1 VTENGRRTGRDVE
14 PTRKGTLEAGM
25 ARVYYSLY
33 DRLLSQESLT
43 RAFQKVKANKGKPG
57 VDGQTV
63 EEFSDGLCKEIAM
76 LVRELREKSYRAQ
89 PVKRVTIAKDG
100 GGVRELG
107 IPTVRDRVVQQALL
121 EILQPIFDPAFHPSS
136 YGYRPGRSAHDAI
149 AKAELFIRR
158 YNLRH
163 VVDMDLSRCFD
174 TLDHELILSGIRKRV
189 VDGSVLG
196 LVRQFLQSGVMTGAG
211 WQEAEEGSPQGGVI
225 SPLLANI
232 YLDAFD
238 QEMMKRGHRIVRYA
252 DDILI
257 LTRTKS
263 AAENVLKQ
271 ASHYLEEELK
281 LTVNRQKTEVVHS
294 HDGVKFLGV
303 VIDTENTRIRGKR
316 IRGLKEKVRK
326 MTRRTSSVNLEKVIK
341 DLNPV
346 LRGFANYF
354 KVTNCGEVFRKLM
367 QWIRRRLRAKQLKL
381 WKKPSRLHRR
391 LRQLGY
397 KGGFKKIEMNSWRN
411 SASPLVNMALSNDYF
426 RELGLFD
433 LSRVRTATA
442 SKMRLEWA

>member
-1 VTENGRRTGRDVE
+1 
-14 PTRKGTLEAGM
+14 
-25 ARVYYSLY
+25 VYYSLY

-43 RAFQKVKANKGKPG
+43 RAFRKVKANNGKPG

-63 EEFSDGLCKEIAM
+63 EAFAQELAGEIAM
-76 LVRELREKSYRAQ
+76 LVRELREKSYRPQ
-89 PVKRVTIAKDG
+89 PVKRVTIPKDG

-121 EILQPIFDPAFHPSS
+121 EILQPIFDPGFHPSS
-136 YGYRPGRSAHDAI
+136 YGYRPGHSAHQAI
-149 AKAELFIRR
+149 AKAELFIRK

-174 TLDHELILSGIRKRV
+174 TLNHKLILGGLRKRV
-189 VDGSVLG
+189 ATVTI
-196 LVRQFLQSGVMTGAG
+196 RQGFLNCVQSGVMTGEG
-211 WQEAEEGSPQGGVI
+211 WKEVEEGSPQGGVI

-238 QEMMKRGHRIVRYA
+238 QEMKSRGHRIVRYA

-257 LTRTKS
+257 LTRSKS
-263 AAENVLKQ
+263 AAENALKQ
-271 ASHYLEEELK
+271 ASRYLEEELK
-281 LTVNRQKTEVVHS
+281 LTVNPQKTEVVNS
-294 HDGVKFLGV
+294 RDGVKFLGM
-303 VIDTENTRIRGKR
+303 VIHTGYTRIREKKVCGF
-316 IRGLKEKVRK
+316 KEKVRK
-326 MTRRTSSVNLEKVIK
+326 ITRRNSPVNLEKVIK

-354 KVTNCGEVFRKLM
+354 KAANCKEVFRELA
-367 QWIRRRLRAKQLKL
+367 QWIRRRLRAKKLSL
-381 WKKPSRLHRR
+381 WKKPKRLHRR

-397 KGGFKKIEMNSWRN
+397 KGGFDKIKMSSWRN
-411 SASPLVNMALSNDYF
+411 SASPLANFAISNDYL

-433 LSRVRTATA
+433 FGRVRTAATA
-442 SKMRLEWA
+442 SSERG

>member
-1 VTENGRRTGRDVE
+1 
-14 PTRKGTLEAGM
+14 M

-33 DRLLSQESLT
+33 DRLLSQESLA
-43 RAFQKVKANKGKPG
+43 RAFRKVKANNGKPG

-63 EEFSDGLCKEIAM
+63 DDFAQDLPGEIVM
-76 LVRELREKSYRAQ
+76 LVRELREKSYRPQ
-89 PVKRVTIAKDG
+89 PVKRVTIPKDG

-121 EILQPIFDPAFHPSS
+121 EILQPIFDPGFHPSS
-136 YGYRPGRSAHDAI
+136 YGYRPGHSAHQAI
-149 AKAELFIRR
+149 AKAELFIRK

-174 TLDHELILSGIRKRV
+174 TLNHDLILGGLRKRV

-196 LVRQFLQSGVMTGAG
+196 LVRQFLQSGVMTGDG
-211 WQEAEEGSPQGGVI
+211 LIEVEEGSPQGGVI
-225 SPLLANI
+225 SPLLANV

-238 QEMMKRGHRIVRYA
+238 QEMKSRGHRIVRYA

-257 LTRTKS
+257 LTRSKS
-263 AAENVLKQ
+263 AARNVLKQ
-271 ASHYLEEELK
+271 ASRYLEEELK
-281 LTVNRQKTEVVHS
+281 LTVNPQKTEVVNS
-294 HDGVKFLGV
+294 RDGVKFLGM
-303 VIDTENTRIRGKR
+303 VIHTGYTGIREKKVC
-316 IRGLKEKVRK
+316 GLKEKVRK
-326 MTRRTSSVNLEKVIK
+326 MTRRNSPVNLEKVIK

-354 KVTNCGEVFRKLM
+354 KAANCKGVFKELAG
-367 QWIRRRLRAKQLKL
+367 WIRRRLRAKQLKL
-381 WKKPSRLHRR
+381 WKKPGRLHRR

-397 KGGFKKIEMNSWRN
+397 KGEFDKITMSSWRN
-411 SASPLVNMALSNDYF
+411 SASPLANFAISNDHL

-433 LSRVRTATA
+433 LGRVRTAATA
-442 SKMRLEWA
+442 SSKRG